1 MEKIYLD
8 YNSTTPTDPSVVKSM
23 LPFFTDQFG
32 NAASTTHDF
41 GIQAKKA
48 INKSRRSIAGLINSK
63 PSEIIFTSG
72 ATEAINIAITGL
84 VLGRTKSKNKIITT
98 TIEHKAILDT
108 CKFAEQFGVKTEFLE
123 PNQSG
128 IIKHRDLN
136 ELIDNHTLLVSVQH
150 VNNEIGTIQP
160 IHEIG
165 KICIKNNI
173 PLLVDAAQSIGKVPI
188 DIKEMGV
195 SLLAGSSHKIYGPK
209 GVGFLYLDSK
219 VKKQLKTIIHG
230 GGHEQGLRSGTLN
243 VPGIIGFGKAIELSQ
258 QNMKNEEKRLQHLA
272 KLSIKILEDERIEFF
287 VNGSEDYRVAGNL
300 NLCFPRVDAD
310 WIILHTPEIAISTG
324 SACTSE
330 TIEPSHVL
338 RSLGLADE
346 NSNSSVRLSFGR
358 FTTEEEIKK
367 ASLLLANSVKTFLSR
382 KEKFFG

>member
-1 MEKIYLD
+1 
-8 YNSTTPTDPSVVKSM
+8 M

>member
-1 MEKIYLD
+1 VEKIYLD